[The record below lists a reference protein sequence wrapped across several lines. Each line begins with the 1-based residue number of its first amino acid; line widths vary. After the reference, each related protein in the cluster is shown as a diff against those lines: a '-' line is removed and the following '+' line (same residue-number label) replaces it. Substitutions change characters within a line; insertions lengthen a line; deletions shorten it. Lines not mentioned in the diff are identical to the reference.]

1 MEFDEKDQLQI
12 SDGEIGNITEY
23 FKAITHPKRLHIL
36 KFLSLESNCDFST
49 LKKLTELSKTALA
62 NHLSQL
68 ENLKLIKRVER
79 GHYEITE
86 DGKNLVRITIALYKE
101 SQFSDTASRQSLSQ
115 EYMKFISNIKMLSNV
130 EFKRYWVSQLASL
143 HGCIA
148 YLGVDIS
155 KPWLFGITGHAF
167 IINIRDHICPSGP
180 TAWKNDMIIDLTK
193 NIGIKIDNYC
203 AETCYRDYEEKLKN
217 GWEFIK
223 SSINHNN
230 PCYGWQIG
238 EIKEFYVIYGYDNV
252 GYYYKGYYQEGGA
265 GPKPWKDIGKM
276 FIRLYSVKKAN
287 TQLDHSTQVKMA
299 LQMVLKHSRNPED
312 WIYNPEYSSGLEGF
326 DRWIKWVENGKAEQ
340 FGHAYNSRVWAEC
353 RQEAII
359 FLQEAKTRLNNKL
372 KPYFDEAIKNYEI
385 VAKNL
390 KKISDLYPFDMNKLT
405 IEPIDV
411 NERSKDATNLLKKAR
426 EAEANGLSDLE
437 TILEILKEDF

>member
-1 MEFDEKDQLQI
+1 MDFDEKDQLQI
-12 SDGEIGNITEY
+12 SDGEIANLTEY
-23 FKAITHPKRLHIL
+23 FKAIGHPKRFHLL
-36 KFLSLESNCDFST
+36 KFLSLENNCDFSR
-49 LKKLTELSKTALA
+49 LKELTELSKTALA

-79 GHYEITE
+79 GQYEITE

-101 SQFSDTASRQSLSQ
+101 SHFSEKASRQSLSKQ
-115 EYMKFISNIKMLSNV
+115 YMKFISNIKMLSNV

-143 HGCIA
+143 HGCIE
-148 YLGVDIS
+148 YLGIELS

-193 NIGIKIDNYC
+193 NIGIKIDEYY
-203 AETCYRDYEEKLKN
+203 AETCYRDYKEKLVN
-217 GWEFIK
+217 GWDFVK

-265 GPKPWKDIGKM
+265 GPKPWKNIGEM
-276 FIRLYSVKKAN
+276 FLRLYSVKKIN
-287 TQLDHSTQVKMA
+287 TLVDHGTQVKMA
-299 LQMVLKHSRNPED
+299 LQMVLKHSRNPKE
-312 WIYNPEYSSGLEGF
+312 WINKPYYSSGLEGF
-326 DRWIKWVENGKAEQ
+326 DKWIKWVENGRAEQ
-340 FGHAYNSRVWAEC
+340 FGNAYNSRAWAEC
-353 RQEAII
+353 RQEAVN
-359 FLQEAKTRLNNKL
+359 FLQEAKTHLNNKL
-372 KPYFDEAIKNYEI
+372 KPYFDKAIKNYEI

-390 KKISDLYPFDMNKLT
+390 KKISDMYPFDMNKLT

-411 NERSKDATNLLKKAR
+411 NEKSKDATNLLKKAK

-437 TILEILKEDF
+437 NIIENL